1 MLRHVL
7 AVRVLQHPG
16 TDLVVAGLVLAG
28 RERGR
33 MQVVLA
39 GLLLVDRVLVVPE
52 RQRRLA
58 VRGLRMGQLPA
69 RRLAELAALVQL
81 EFHSQLARL
90 EFHSQLVQLGFQSRL
105 EQLVGRILA
114 LLVLPVV
121 QNRLVRLV
129 SQSQLA

>member
-1 MLRHVL
+1 
-7 AVRVLQHPG
+7 
-16 TDLVVAGLVLAG
+16 
-28 RERGR
+28 

-39 GLLLVDRVLVVPE
+39 GLLLVDRVLAVLE

-81 EFHSQLARL
+81 RFQNQLVQLEFHSQLAR
-90 EFHSQLVQLGFQSRL
+90 LGFQSRL

-121 QNRLVRLV
+121 QNRLAAGLLALGFPMGYF
-129 SQSQLA
+129 QSFFSFAEIGFPFILPGWSGLS